1 MSFTVPQIA
10 SGTLTGGN
18 AQTFTAIISPA
29 NRQLLVENTDNLNN
43 FTVKINGSTVGWTLL
58 PGTRLGYSPI
68 GGIDTIVLTPSTG
81 TNTTFQVTL
90 G

>member
-1 MSFTVPQIA
+1 LSFTVPQII
-10 SGTLTGGN
+10 SGTLTGGI
-18 AQTFTAIISPA
+18 AQTFTAISPA

-43 FTVKINGSTVGWTLL
+43 FTVKINGSTIGWTLL

-81 TNTTFQVTL
+81 TNTTFQVML